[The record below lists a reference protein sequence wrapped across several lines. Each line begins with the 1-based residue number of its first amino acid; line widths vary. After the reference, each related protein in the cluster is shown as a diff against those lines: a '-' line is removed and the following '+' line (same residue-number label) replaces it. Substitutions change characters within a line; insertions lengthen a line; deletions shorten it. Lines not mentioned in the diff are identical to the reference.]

1 MVYMK
6 SFVSISTKLIVLMLA
21 ISIASIVMTTGLA
34 YNFADTVIKNNIKES
49 LKDESETRGQTIS
62 SILESRISKLQSFSQ
77 NQVIKNAFNVLIP
90 VIDDVSFHNLLKE
103 QLPLIQTE
111 FHSFQLNEFEAGLRD
126 LQIINMRGK
135 PLFSLNEK
143 IDPITYIKG
152 DFKVSKT
159 TVEFVQ
165 DVDKTRLVKIS
176 LPIFSETGNQQ
187 GVLIA
192 SMGSTVFDDVLLN
205 RLGLHDTGEVYLVN
219 QNKMMI
225 SKSIFL
231 ENAPFTQKVDTFAVI
246 ECFENGRNVEAADY
260 TDYRN
265 VDIFGYSYCAKDLGF
280 VLLTEVDESAI
291 LKPIAELQ
299 NKIILVGISLII
311 IASIATFILSRR
323 ISQPILKLRDA
334 AQQLSSGNFDVRTNI
349 QTNDEIEQLSTSFD
363 DMAKTLQESISAI
376 GKRENIIKQ
385 QGNILEKF
393 FEEKRDSYVCLVDL
407 IGSLKLTKT
416 LTEEQKKRYSQI
428 FIDSVVPVIKK
439 YKGIPIKII
448 DDAILFYFPASK
460 DDKTILSG
468 MLGCCLEISKL
479 DKQLNDKTSSEN
491 LPGMAYRI
499 STAFG
504 VVNEAKTSDS
514 SLDDIFGEPVNI
526 CFKINQYALPNTV
539 VVDNSVYEKAKD
551 SQFKFTKL
559 NQSLIKD
566 LEYIVFILS

>member
-1 MVYMK
+1 
-6 SFVSISTKLIVLMLA
+6 MLA
-21 ISIASIVMTTGLA
+21 ISIASIAVTTGLA

-62 SILESRISKLQSFSQ
+62 SILESRITKLQSFSQ
-77 NQVIKNAFNVLIP
+77 NQIIQTAFGVLIP
-90 VIDDVSFHNLLKE
+90 GIDDVSFHKILEE

-152 DFKVSKT
+152 NFKVTKP

-176 LPIFSETGNQQ
+176 LPIFSENGNQQ

-192 SMGSTVFDDVLLN
+192 SMGSSVFDDVLLN

-225 SKSIFL
+225 SESIFI
-231 ENAPFTQKVDTFAVI
+231 ENAQFNQKVNTFAVS
-246 ECFENGRNVEAADY
+246 ECFENGKNVEASEY
-260 TDYRN
+260 TDYRD

-291 LKPIAELQ
+291 LKPITELQ
-299 NKIILVGISLII
+299 NKIILVGIGLII
-311 IASIATFILSRR
+311 IASITTFILSKR

-385 QGNILEKF
+385 QGNILAKF

-416 LTEEQKKRYSQI
+416 LSEEQKKRYSQI
-428 FIDSVVPVIKK
+428 FTDSVVPIIKK
-439 YKGIPIKII
+439 HKGIPIKII

-460 DDKTILSG
+460 DDKTILSSV
-468 MLGCCLEISKL
+468 LDCCSEISKL

-491 LPGMAYRI
+491 LPGMAFRT
-499 STAFG
+499 STAYG
-504 VVNEAKTSDS
+504 MVNEAKTSDS

-539 VVDNSVYEKAKD
+539 VVDDSVYQKAKD
-551 SQFKFTKL
+551 LKFKFTKL
-559 NQSLIKD
+559 DQSLIKD
-566 LEYIVFILS
+566 LEYTVFILS

>member
-1 MVYMK
+1 MK

-21 ISIASIVMTTGLA
+21 ISIASIAVTTGLA

-62 SILESRISKLQSFSQ
+62 SILESRITKLQSFSQ
-77 NQVIKNAFNVLIP
+77 NQIIQTAFDVLIP
-90 VIDDVSFHNLLKE
+90 GIDDVSFHKILEE

-152 DFKVSKT
+152 NFKVTKP

-176 LPIFSETGNQQ
+176 LPIFSENGNQQ

-192 SMGSTVFDDVLLN
+192 SMGSSVFDDVLLN

-225 SKSIFL
+225 SESIFI
-231 ENAPFTQKVDTFAVI
+231 ENAQFNQKVNTFAVS
-246 ECFENGRNVEAADY
+246 ECFENGKNVEASEY
-260 TDYRN
+260 TDYRD

-291 LKPIAELQ
+291 LKPITELQ
-299 NKIILVGISLII
+299 NKIILVGIGLII
-311 IASIATFILSRR
+311 IASITTFILSKR
-323 ISQPILKLRDA
+323 ISRPILKLRDA

-385 QGNILEKF
+385 QGNILAKF

-407 IGSLKLTKT
+407 IGSIKLTKT
-416 LTEEQKKRYSQI
+416 LSEEQKKRYSQI
-428 FIDSVVPVIKK
+428 FTDSVVPIIKK
-439 YKGIPIKII
+439 HKGIPIKII

-460 DDKTILSG
+460 DDKTILSSV
-468 MLGCCLEISKL
+468 LDCCSEISKL

-491 LPGMAYRI
+491 LPGMAFRT
-499 STAFG
+499 STAYG
-504 VVNEAKTSDS
+504 MVNEAKTSDS

-539 VVDNSVYEKAKD
+539 VVDDSVYQKAKD
-551 SQFKFTKL
+551 LKFKFTKL
-559 NQSLIKD
+559 DQSLIKD
-566 LEYIVFILS
+566 LEYTVFILS

>member
-1 MVYMK
+1 
-6 SFVSISTKLIVLMLA
+6 MLA
-21 ISIASIVMTTGLA
+21 ISIASIAVTTGLA

-49 LKDESETRGQTIS
+49 LKGESETRGQTIS
-62 SILESRISKLQSFSQ
+62 SILESRITKLQSFSQ
-77 NQVIKNAFNVLIP
+77 NQIIQTAFGVLIP
-90 VIDDVSFHNLLKE
+90 GIDDVSFHKILEE

-152 DFKVSKT
+152 NFKVTKP

-176 LPIFSETGNQQ
+176 LPIFSENGNQQ

-192 SMGSTVFDDVLLN
+192 SMGSSVFDDVLLN

-225 SKSIFL
+225 SESIFI
-231 ENAPFTQKVDTFAVI
+231 ENAQFNQKVNTFAVS
-246 ECFENGRNVEAADY
+246 ECFENGKNVEASEY
-260 TDYRN
+260 TDYRD

-291 LKPIAELQ
+291 LKPITELQ
-299 NKIILVGISLII
+299 NKIILVGIGLII
-311 IASIATFILSRR
+311 IASITTFILSKR

-385 QGNILEKF
+385 QGNILAKF

-416 LTEEQKKRYSQI
+416 LSEEQKKQYSQI
-428 FIDSVVPVIKK
+428 FTDSVVPIIKK
-439 YKGIPIKII
+439 HKGIPIKII

-460 DDKTILSG
+460 DDKTILSSV
-468 MLGCCLEISKL
+468 LDCCSEISKL

-491 LPGMAYRI
+491 LPGMAFRT
-499 STAFG
+499 STAYG
-504 VVNEAKTSDS
+504 MVNEAKTSDS

-539 VVDNSVYEKAKD
+539 VVDDSVYQKAKD
-551 SQFKFTKL
+551 LKFKFTKL
-559 NQSLIKD
+559 DQSLIKD
-566 LEYIVFILS
+566 LEYTVFILS

>member
-1 MVYMK
+1 MK

-21 ISIASIVMTTGLA
+21 ISIASIAVTTGLA

-49 LKDESETRGQTIS
+49 LKGESETRGQTIS
-62 SILESRISKLQSFSQ
+62 SILESRITKLQSFSQ
-77 NQVIKNAFNVLIP
+77 NQIIQTAFGVLIP
-90 VIDDVSFHNLLKE
+90 GIDDVSFHKILEE

-152 DFKVSKT
+152 NFKVTKP

-176 LPIFSETGNQQ
+176 LPIFSENGNQQ

-192 SMGSTVFDDVLLN
+192 SMGSSVFDDVLLN

-225 SKSIFL
+225 SESIFI
-231 ENAPFTQKVDTFAVI
+231 ENAQFNQKVNTFAVS
-246 ECFENGRNVEAADY
+246 ECFENGKNVEASEY
-260 TDYRN
+260 TDYRD

-291 LKPIAELQ
+291 LKPITELQ
-299 NKIILVGISLII
+299 NKIILVGIGLII
-311 IASIATFILSRR
+311 IASITTFILSKR

-385 QGNILEKF
+385 QGNILAKF

-416 LTEEQKKRYSQI
+416 LSEEQKKRYSQI
-428 FIDSVVPVIKK
+428 FADSVVPIIKK
-439 YKGIPIKII
+439 HKGIPIKII

-460 DDKTILSG
+460 DDKTILSSV
-468 MLGCCLEISKL
+468 LDCCSEISKL

-491 LPGMAYRI
+491 LPGMAFRT
-499 STAFG
+499 STAYG
-504 VVNEAKTSDS
+504 MVNEAKTSDS

-539 VVDNSVYEKAKD
+539 VVDDSVYQKAKD
-551 SQFKFTKL
+551 LKFKFTKL
-559 NQSLIKD
+559 DQSLIKD
-566 LEYIVFILS
+566 LEYTVFILS